1 MLCYPWCVVGD
12 NAESDQSCNSD
23 TNHTMTLNVQSTTP
37 SMFIVQAEDDP
48 VHVDNSL
55 LLYLALKHAKAPAS
69 ELHVYP
75 VGGHG
80 FGLCKKDEEVCSW
93 PQRATEY
100 MVANKFIAHPANT
113 SNTPL

>member
-12 NAESDQSCNSD
+12 NSQSGASCNSD
-23 TNHTMTLNVQSTTP
+23 TNHTMTLNVQETTP

-48 VHVDNSL
+48 VHVDNAL
-55 LLYLALKHAKAPAS
+55 LLYLALKHAKTPPS

-80 FGLCKKDEEVCSW
+80 FGLCHRNEEVCSW
-93 PQRATEY
+93 PLRATEY
-100 MVANKFIAHPANT
+100 MVANKFIAPANA
-113 SNTPL
+113 SS